1 MVNLGLWSRVDSIV
15 ALPRYFR
22 SIEVHQGS
30 IVVRVNAIIELS
42 QVTILSQRSIVI
54 EWPLYFAIVAQQSI
68 VVDKYKS
75 GFMDLIMK
83 FSRLVPLVVQVP
95 FFVFNRIQTKST
107 RCVLLLLSQQ
117 QFWRSICI
125 KVFKQAF
132 LLSTVSANWEYP
144 RRDIGRISAIK
155 TTCSWT
161 RPDL

>member
-1 MVNLGLWSRVDSIV
+1 M
-15 ALPRYFR
+15 
-22 SIEVHQGS
+22 
-30 IVVRVNAIIELS
+30 RVNAIIELS

-54 EWPLYFAIVAQQSI
+54 EWPLYVAILAQQSI

-75 GFMDLIMK
+75 GFMDLTMK

-95 FFVFNRIQTKST
+95 FFLFVFNRIQTKST
-107 RCVLLLLSQQ
+107 RCVLLLLSKQQ
-117 QFWRSICI
+117 IWRSICI